1 VSRLISALHLPSQL
15 CMDIE
20 AMLVNDVF
28 VEWPEN
34 HNRLGRRQA
43 QAIAIRPLRG
53 QPPVVAIAGAHE
65 PKRTERKTPP

>member
-1 VSRLISALHLPSQL
+1 
-15 CMDIE
+15 MDIE

-53 QPPVVAIAGAHE
+53 QGGAQS
-65 PKRTERKTPP
+65 RFCWS